1 MMTLISKLAGWRGY
15 ALAAAV
21 ALAVGFSGGWTVRDW
36 KAARDDAASIEA
48 AHQAELAAV
57 DAALKLERT
66 QAATSDGI
74 AAEAA
79 EAQVQIRTVTRTLI
93 KEVPVYVTPDDD
105 RRCVVPVGF
114 VRIHDAAAAG
124 RTAIPDPAGR
134 PDDAPSG
141 LALSAVAGTVVE
153 NYAGTCAANARQ
165 LSDLQAWVRA
175 QAAVMNGPPDPP
187 P

>member
-1 MMTLISKLAGWRGY
+1 MGRVFAVLAGWRGY
-15 ALAAAV
+15 ALAAVV

-36 KAARDDAASIEA
+36 KAARDDAASIET
-48 AHQAELAAV
+48 AHQAQLAAV
-57 DAALKLERT
+57 AAALELERA

-79 EAQVQIRTVTRTLI
+79 EAQVRIRTVTRTLI

-124 RTAIPDPAGR
+124 IRPVPDPAGR

-141 LALSAVAGTVVE
+141 LALSAVAGTVDQDCPEPV
-153 NYAGTCAANARQ
+153 
-165 LSDLQAWVRA
+165 
-175 QAAVMNGPPDPP
+175 PPTPDS
-187 P
+187 

>member
-1 MMTLISKLAGWRGY
+1 MLKLINALAGWRGY
-15 ALAAAV
+15 AMAAAV

-36 KAARDDAASIEA
+36 KAARDDAAAIEA
-48 AHQAELAAV
+48 AHQAQLAAV
-57 DAALKLERT
+57 AKALRIERA
-66 QAATSDGI
+66 QADTSDRI

-79 EAQVQIRTVTRTLI
+79 EAQTQIRTVTRTLI

-124 RTAIPDPAGR
+124 IRPLPDPAGR

-175 QAAVMNGPPDPP
+175 QAAVMNGPPPSP
-187 P
+187 

>member
-1 MMTLISKLAGWRGY
+1 MLKLIGKLAGWRGY
-15 ALAAAV
+15 ALAAGL

-36 KAARDDAASIEA
+36 KAASDDAAAIAA
-48 AHQAELAAV
+48 AHKAQLAAV
-57 DAALKLERT
+57 AAALKLGRE
-66 QAATSDGI
+66 QATTSDRI
-74 AAEAA
+74 ATAAA
-79 EAQVQIRTVTRTLI
+79 EAQVEIRTVTRTLI
-93 KEVPVYVTPDDD
+93 KEVPVHVTPDDD

-124 RTAIPDPAGR
+124 IRPVPDPAGR
-134 PDDAPSG
+134 ADDAASG

-187 P
+187 